1 MARWP
6 LKLALCHKIS
16 RFFWKASLI
25 ILPIWYFLC
34 ELDVSKNTECSNKIE
49 ILVAMLGCLTP
60 LYLVCV
66 LCQSTSWNLTVT
78 FNWIFFGAQHP
89 ISISA
94 RIQWLHCPDKMQSVD
109 WSARNIA
116 FTIDYNYKIT
126 TIHINHYSAF
136 IPIVDKNHWAKLH
149 LTCGIK

>member
-1 MARWP
+1 MRGAQCAHTFIRW
-6 LKLALCHKIS
+6 LFIHEAMSLNQGVKVGTLSRQNEINSSYVRLAYTSIFGL
-16 RFFWKASLI
+16 F
-25 ILPIWYFLC
+25 
-34 ELDVSKNTECSNKIE
+34 
-49 ILVAMLGCLTP
+49 
-60 LYLVCV
+60 CV
-66 LCQSTSWNLTVT
+66 LCKSTSWNLTVT
-78 FNWIFFGAQHP
+78 FNLILFGAQHP

-126 TIHINHYSAF
+126 TIHINYYSAF